1 MVAPKSFVQRH
12 QFLHDLLLE
21 TVVNLLG
28 EFLFL
33 CYAEPIDLRTVS
45 IPAIIH
51 IATTIR
57 ILVFIVLFAGELI
70 VPGKMLVNFLFHLG
84 WLSLDIN
91 LRRSMMLF
99 IFTLPLFYDDV
110 IFISIIKK
118 WATSLLVSCRV
129 NI

>member
-1 MVAPKSFVQRH
+1 M
-12 QFLHDLLLE
+12 
-21 TVVNLLG
+21 NLLG